1 VSSSYLVHFIEYS
14 NSSSSSP
21 LSVSVSI
28 SPNKTLSPQTI
39 REYVPGVSDQRLYL
53 LNSGLL

>member
-14 NSSSSSP
+14 NSSSP

-28 SPNKTLSPQTI
+28 SPNKTLSPQAI
-39 REYVPGVSDQRLYL
+39 REYVPRVSAQRLYL